1 MIWARQVGNNDAE
14 YQRVSD
20 LYTILDHSI
29 AAMKSI
35 TEGKFT
41 SLIIFNDSLVRFTD
55 ASLYLDMYGPV
66 QLSSTQTG
74 TMMSDVN
81 ALISIEYQAVRRQ
94 CVDIMILESLFRYV
108 KDELMIM
115 QRRRPLDL

>member
-1 MIWARQVGNNDAE
+1 
-14 YQRVSD
+14 
-20 LYTILDHSI
+20 
-29 AAMKSI
+29 MKSI